1 MLLSIWQRRRSA
13 IIATTALAAIS
24 LSPALLTSSALEAQD
39 RPQTRQGFW
48 ISVGLGGG
56 SLGCENCGDDRENG
70 GTAQIALGGTLS
82 PRFQLGASSNAWA
95 KEVNGVDITMSS
107 LAAVAKF
114 YPWVARG
121 FYLSGGLGIGRIA
134 FKEGSVSA
142 SEDGTSAILGLGYD
156 IRVGKNFS
164 ITPFLN
170 GVGASFDG
178 NRSDFNQVGIGV
190 TWH

>member
-1 MLLSIWQRRRSA
+1 MAPSTWRARCRTSLVSLVFA
-13 IIATTALAAIS
+13 ALCM
-24 LSPALLTSSALEAQD
+24 SPALLTSAALEAQD
-39 RPQTRQGFW
+39 KPQTRQGFW
-48 ISVGLGGG
+48 ISVGVGGG
-56 SLGCENCGDDRENG
+56 SLGCENCGDNRETG

-95 KEVNGVDITMSS
+95 KEVNGTDITMSS
-107 LAAVAKF
+107 LTAIAKF

-121 FYLSGGLGIGRIA
+121 FYLSGGLGVGRIA
-134 FKEGSVSA
+134 FKEGSVTL
-142 SEDGTSAILGLGYD
+142 SEDGTSAILGIGYD

-178 NRSDFNQVGIGV
+178 NQSDFNQVGIGF

>member
-1 MLLSIWQRRRSA
+1 MAPTRWQKHCTA
-13 IIATTALAAIS
+13 IIATTALLALS
-24 LSPALLTSSALEAQD
+24 LSPSLLASSALGAQEK
-39 RPQTRQGFW
+39 PQTRQGFW
-48 ISVGLGGG
+48 ISVGVGGG
-56 SLGCENCGDDRENG
+56 SLGCENCGDNRETG

-95 KEVNGVDITMSS
+95 KEVNGTDITMSS
-107 LAAVAKF
+107 LTAIAKF

-121 FYLSGGLGIGRIA
+121 FYLSGGLGVGRIA
-134 FKEGSVSA
+134 FKEGSVTL

-178 NRSDFNQVGIGV
+178 NRSDFNQVGIGF

>member
-1 MLLSIWQRRRSA
+1 MLLSVWQRHRSV
-13 IIATTALAAIS
+13 IIATTVLAAIS

-95 KEVNGVDITMSS
+95 KEVNGVDVTMSS

-121 FYLSGGLGIGRIA
+121 FYLSGGLGVGRIT
-134 FKEGSVSA
+134 FKEGSVSL